1 MKQGIVSNLIAQI
14 FVALCTLFFVFPLL
28 WTIST
33 SLKPPNEYYSNP
45 PNLIPKNPTIYHYHE
60 SFFPQFIDLNYTKKQ
75 AFWVEEAAGK
85 ANPVTPALLNSLIVT
100 FGTTIITLIL
110 SIPAAFAL
118 SRYSFKGGKDMA
130 FFLLSTRMV
139 PPVVMVIPFFFIL
152 NYADL
157 VDTKT
162 GLIIMY
168 VMINAPICIWILKGV
183 FDGIPKEV
191 EYAAMVDGCNFF
203 QLFFKIIIPLSIGGI
218 ITAGLFCVFFTW
230 TEFLF
235 SLIMTRK
242 DAVTLPV
249 ALSSFKLDR
258 GLLWGMMSSTIVVA
272 TLPIISIIYVLQRKI
287 ITGILTGA
295 EK

>member
-1 MKQGIVSNLIAQI
+1 MKKNNFSNVVAQLFIGICA
-14 FVALCTLFFVFPLL
+14 LFFIFPLL

-33 SLKPPNEYYSNP
+33 SFKPPNEYYSSP
-45 PNLIPKNPTIYHYHE
+45 PKFFPKNPTIYHYHE
-60 SFFPQFIDLNYTKKQ
+60 SFFPQFIDLNYSKKQ

-85 ANPVTPALLNSLIVT
+85 ANPVTPALVNSIIVT
-100 FGTTIITLIL
+100 FGTTILTLII

-152 NYADL
+152 NYVNL
-157 VDTKT
+157 VDTKI

-168 VMINAPICIWILKGV
+168 VMLNAPVCIWILKGV
-183 FDGIPKEV
+183 FDGIPNEV
-191 EYAAMVDGCNFF
+191 ESAALIDGCTFF
-203 QLFFKIIIPLSIGGI
+203 QLFFKIIIPLSKGGI
-218 ITAGLFCVFFTW
+218 ITAGLICVFFTW

-272 TLPIISIIYVLQRKI
+272 TLPIISIIFVLQRKI
-287 ITGILTGA
+287 VTGIFTGS